1 MSNRILRTAA
11 SAVLSLT
18 LAMPAL
24 PVWADPPDHA
34 PAHGWRKKH
43 DRDHRDDRYYRGQG
57 GREWERDYGVLRG
70 RCSAD
75 AVGAVVG
82 GVIGGVV
89 GSRVGEGDGRRIAT
103 VLGTVIGAVIGARVA
118 RDITDLD
125 RACIGH
131 ALELSGDR
139 HRVVWDNPETRVHY
153 ELVPVRSFR
162 ESGRVC
168 REFDLFAD
176 GAKAHRS
183 ACELGD
189 GRWEM
194 RG

>member
-1 MSNRILRTAA
+1 MPNRLMRT
-11 SAVLSLT
+11 T
-18 LAMPAL
+18 LAAALSVALAVPAL
-24 PVWADPPDHA
+24 PVMADPPAHA

-43 DRDHRDDRYYRGQG
+43 DPGYHGYRGHS
-57 GREWERDYGVLRG
+57 GREWDRDYGVLQG

-75 AVGAVVG
+75 AVGAVIG
-82 GVIGGVV
+82 GVIGGAV
-89 GSRVGEGDGRRIAT
+89 GSQVGEGDGRRIAT
-103 VLGTVIGAVIGARVA
+103 VLGTVIGAVIGAKVA

-139 HRVVWDNPETRVHY
+139 HRVVWDNPKTRLHY

-162 ESGRVC
+162 DGGRTC
-168 REFDLFAD
+168 REFDLIVD
-176 GAKAHRS
+176 GARDRRS
-183 ACELGD
+183 ACGA
-189 GRWEM
+189 GGGQWRM